1 MFKNTKYIQVITI
14 LRCKNTKYIQSD
26 FIYIY
31 TLIFVPLTGEEKYNG
46 KSSLIQLQKGITN
59 NKRIFYYFFAISP
72 ADLLFVYFFSSVSF
86 GNSRMK
92 DCYHNALEKQ
102 NHFSY
107 DFNESLSKFPIKNN
121 PVVILTVEPDET
133 FIFVS
138 YNISTIIEM
147 FEGTLR

>member
-1 MFKNTKYIQVITI
+1 
-14 LRCKNTKYIQSD
+14 
-26 FIYIY
+26 
-31 TLIFVPLTGEEKYNG
+31 
-46 KSSLIQLQKGITN
+46 
-59 NKRIFYYFFAISP
+59 
-72 ADLLFVYFFSSVSF
+72 
-86 GNSRMK
+86 MK